1 MSFKNEI
8 KVMKK
13 NILILILFIPLLLN
27 ANMASPMNIGTLV
40 TNPFLNKFVTITH
53 ENLYIK
59 INEDFKYADF
69 EVEYIINSEK
79 DGISIPLL
87 FYASEY
93 YTDFKVSI
101 DGNPIELKNYNIQN
115 KELTNFEYLYNPD
128 NTNTP
133 EVHAVF
139 NNGQSETI
147 RLNDFLY
154 FETNISKGKH
164 IIKVSYKASTFS
176 YKHRRLTEKSFRY
189 ALSPANYWK
198 SFGTLNITI
207 ENNSNQKITT
217 NLGGLT
223 NGSLKTT
230 AVYHFTE
237 IPVDVININ
246 LEPNLSVFTKF
257 LLKIGYF
264 NLALFFMLP
273 LVYFH
278 YKSIKKFRKRNTTSK
293 LSAIAIL
300 GGILLPFLFIFV
312 LIFSSFFI
320 DYFLGEHA
328 SGREGYGAFF
338 SFLFLPK
345 FILVYLSI
353 SIVIDIIIRKLQKH
367 EQ

>member
-1 MSFKNEI
+1 
-8 KVMKK
+8 MKTLK
-13 NILILILFIPLLLN
+13 KHLLTLLLFSPSLLN
-27 ANMASPMNIGTLV
+27 ANMASPVNIGTLG
-40 TNPFLNKFVTITH
+40 TNPFLNKFVTIIH

-59 INEDFKYADF
+59 INEGFKYADF
-69 EVEYIINSEK
+69 DVEYIIHSEK
-79 DGISIPLL
+79 EGINIPLL
-87 FYASEY
+87 FYASDY

-101 DGNPIELKNYNIQN
+101 DGNPIELKKYNIQHE
-115 KELTNFEYLYNPD
+115 ELTNFEYLYNTD
-128 NTNTP
+128 NANTP

-164 IIKVSYKASTFS
+164 SINVSYKASAFQ
-176 YKHRRLTEKSFRY
+176 YEHRRLTEKSFRY

-198 SFGTLNITI
+198 SFGTLDITI
-207 ENNSNQKITT
+207 DTSNCNEKITT
-217 NLGGLT
+217 NLGSPVEGEL
-223 NGSLKTT
+223 NSISK
-230 AVYHFTE
+230 YHFSE
-237 IPVDVININ
+237 LPVDMIQID
-246 LEPNLSVFTKF
+246 LDTRLGSFSKL

-278 YKSIKKFRKRNTTSK
+278 YKLMKKFRKHNTASK
-293 LSAIAIL
+293 LSETAIL
-300 GGILLPFLFIFV
+300 GGVLLPFLFLFV

-338 SFLFLPK
+338 LFLFLPK

-353 SIVIDIIIRKLQKH
+353 SIITDLIMKH
-367 EQ
+367 N

>member
-1 MSFKNEI
+1 
-8 KVMKK
+8 MKK
-13 NILILILFIPLLLN
+13 NILILLLFIPLLLN
-27 ANMASPMNIGTLV
+27 ANMASPVNIGTLG
-40 TNPFLNKFVTITH
+40 TNPFLNKFVTIIH

-69 EVEYIINSEK
+69 DIEYIINSEK
-79 DGISIPLL
+79 DGINIPLL
-87 FYASEY
+87 FYASNY
-93 YTDFKVSI
+93 YTNFEVSI
-101 DGNPIELKNYNIQN
+101 DGNPIELKEYNIRN

-147 RLNDFLY
+147 RMNDFLY

-164 IIKVSYKASTFS
+164 SIKVSYKASAFQYDHS
-176 YKHRRLTEKSFRY
+176 RLTEKSFRY

-198 SFGTLNITI
+198 SFGTLNVTI
-207 ENNSNQKITT
+207 DASNCSEKITT
-217 NLGGLT
+217 NLGSPTEGEL
-223 NGSLKTT
+223 NSISK
-230 AVYHFTE
+230 YHFTE
-237 IPVDVININ
+237 LPVDMIQID
-246 LEPNLSVFTKF
+246 LDLKLDPFPKF

-264 NLALFFMLP
+264 NLALLFMLP

-278 YKSIKKFRKRNTTSK
+278 YRLMKKFRKRNTTSK

-320 DYFLGEHA
+320 DYFLGEYA

-338 SFLFLPK
+338 SFFFLPK
-345 FILVYLSI
+345 FILVYLLI
-353 SIVIDIIIRKLQKH
+353 AIITDLIIKKLQKN
-367 EQ
+367 EL